1 MDKNM
6 RAMKNSLPPLKLL
19 EEKKDEIEI
28 KEDSFY
34 NPSLHDI
41 EEEYNRYTQ
50 MIQKGEINKN
60 VLFRI
65 GRINHFRGKFDE
77 AYKYYNKALELD
89 QNDGEIHY
97 NLGNIY
103 LKDGKLEEAKEE
115 FLKSIDANQRDVY
128 ALNALGKV
136 YLKAREF
143 FEAEK
148 YHRMALEINPEDV
161 YALRGLGDISLIKD
175 RVWYEINEKTIE
187 SVKDRIIDDKFKIVE
202 SLKNSMFSK
211 EELTNILINLNFKEE
226 EIKTVENCSRRN
238 YIEALSYYYRAL
250 EINPYEKIT
259 LHNIGLVHFLSGQI
273 EKSEQHYRDCLQKI
287 KDFPGFYF
295 GLSLCYYRQ
304 DRKIDAFKNYGTGLS
319 IAQDSPEYIFF
330 SGNYHEISDLTLPE
344 LEEEIK
350 KLREDFIKE
359 EKKKPLLPLTHGDYG
374 KKQKE
379 PVMSPV
385 SPITLEL
392 GRSLLLLVD
401 PNQGSKLLERI
412 NSIRRHI
419 ISELGL
425 ILPGV
430 RFKDSYHINSNGYI
444 MKIYDRE
451 VAYGEIFLD
460 KLLAVGP
467 EHIIDTLKGY
477 KCKEPG
483 FGMPAIWI
491 EIQNLK
497 EAEEKKCMI
506 FEPLSVIATHITE
519 VIRKYAPHILGRQ
532 EVAHLL
538 KFVEKT
544 HPALVKEVYPHMFS
558 LGELKKILKNLLAED
573 ISIRN
578 LPSILETLGDYSTI
592 TDDTDELTLYVR
604 QSLASARKYQNQ
616 KGEIEVFSLDGA
628 IERELLKSIERHIE
642 GNILLLD
649 DTSENLLVNAL
660 EGSVKSFCEKEK
672 LPLLFCNRDLLM
684 PIKRLIRKTRFP
696 LLHVIC
702 PVDIPYGVTVTVIET
717 ITILSEDFLAFK
729 NFTGNRNIFS
739 YIEKLHKASEPEIRI
754 EAVNLLM
761 TVAGEHNINR
771 VFDYIDKALEDE
783 EESVRIHAAQVMSQI
798 VDKMKSEWG

>member
-1 MDKNM
+1 MDKNL
-6 RAMKNSLPPLKLL
+6 RVMKNSLPPLKLL
-19 EEKKDEIEI
+19 EEKKEELEI

-41 EEEYNRYTQ
+41 EEEYNRYTE
-50 MIQKGEINKN
+50 MIQKGEISKN

-89 QNDGEIHY
+89 QDDGEIHY

-103 LKDGKLEEAKEE
+103 LKDGKLQEAKEE
-115 FLKSIDANQRDVY
+115 FLKSIETNRRDVY

-136 YLKAREF
+136 YLKAKEF
-143 FEAEK
+143 SEAEK
-148 YHRMALEINPEDV
+148 YHRMALDINPEDV
-161 YALRGLGDISLIKD
+161 YALRGLGDISLIRD

-187 SVKDRIIDDKFKIVE
+187 SVKDRVIDDKFKIIE

-226 EIKTVENCSRRN
+226 EIKSVESCARKN

-273 EKSEQHYRDCLQKI
+273 EKAEQHYRDCLQNI

-295 GLSLCYYRQ
+295 GISLCYYR
-304 DRKIDAFKNYGTGLS
+304 KNKTFDAFKNYSTGLS

-330 SGNYHEISDLTLPE
+330 GGNYYEISDLALPE

-350 KLREDFIKE
+350 KLREDFVRE
-359 EKKKPLLPLTHGDYG
+359 EKGKPLLPLPKGDYG

-379 PVMSPV
+379 PTMSPV
-385 SPITLEL
+385 NPITLEL

-401 PNQGSKLLERI
+401 PNQGSKLLERV

-467 EHIIDTLKGY
+467 EHIIDTLEGR

-491 EIQNLK
+491 EVQHIK

-558 LGELKKILKNLLAED
+558 LGELKKILKNLLAEN

-578 LPSILETLGDYSTI
+578 LPSILETLGDYSAI

-604 QSLASARKYQNQ
+604 QSLASAKKYQNQ

-642 GNILLLD
+642 GNILVLD
-649 DTSENLLVNAL
+649 DKSEKLLVNAM
-660 EGSVKSFCEKEK
+660 EGAVRAFCEKEK

-684 PIKRLIRKTRFP
+684 PLKRLIRKTRFP

-702 PVDIPYGVTVTVIET
+702 PVDIPYGAKITVIEN
-717 ITILSEDFLAFK
+717 ISILSEDFLAFK

-739 YIEKLHKASEPEIRI
+739 YIEKLYKAQEPEIRI

-761 TVAGEHNINR
+761 TVAEEHNINR
-771 VFDYIDKALEDE
+771 IFDYIDKALEDGDE
-783 EESVRIHAAQVMSQI
+783 NVRIHAAQVMSQV
-798 VDKMKSEWG
+798 VDKVKSEW